1 MSNTSF
7 AGKPISAP
15 PAVIVYPLP
24 REHPEHAPVPLSLEA
39 SHFMPLP
46 PKSGREKKARIP
58 SSPYLIIGFDT
69 EFQTPDSAVTREE
82 IVEGKAKYE
91 VLSYQFHAE
100 GPDGASWEG
109 ISCPER
115 GDRMSLGEFL
125 TFAIAEGVRQGRLTQ
140 CPLRIY
146 LVGHFTRADVPAFR
160 DFQDLTSVINNI
172 RNTFISIDSALRVA
186 INFDAEE
193 KVELQI
199 VLRDTMLL
207 APAQSKS
214 LAAIGDL
221 VGEPKLSLD
230 LDPKR
235 EQFLKENMTV
245 LRRENWD
252 LFRRY
257 ALTDARICVAYA
269 KKVIAEY
276 EAITGVRKMPSTLS
290 SIGVDLVL
298 KVWKDNLKI
307 DPPRVLGKEEVSESK
322 FDKKNGYFVREKRQ
336 VSLSTVHYHVALA
349 TEAYHGGRNEQF
361 WFGPGYEAGWN
372 DYDLASAYPTAMSL
386 IGLPD
391 WDNPQVSR
399 DLEAYTPTTLGYVHA
414 DFRFPEDVRYPT
426 IPVRTE
432 NGLIFPLSGNSHFS
446 APELCV
452 ARDLGAEITI
462 KHGVIFPSNP
472 EVRPFRSFVQHCVQK
487 RSSKAKGSLE
497 ELFWKEITNS
507 TYGKTA
513 QGLKE
518 KRAFDMRERMTKP
531 LPESRITNPFY
542 AAFITSYVRALL
554 GEIMNALPHDKI
566 VFSCTTDG
574 FLTDASDEDIAKA
587 QCGTLGLLF
596 GQARGEITGES
607 KVLEIKHSI
616 RQPLGWRTRGQATLK
631 PGAGAN
637 PLVLAKGGIRAPRSK
652 DDMEQQN
659 EFITELFFSRSP
671 SSMITIDYFTSVQDM
686 VLRNADLVTKEIEK
700 RLNMEFDWKRAPR
713 GIGMSEEHQH
723 IAFSTRPW
731 RSMSEFT
738 KVREVWQDLTQ
749 KQVVCIKS
757 AADYADLA
765 ARIHNATSLDSES
778 QKYLRRR
785 GGDMARLRQQ
795 LGIAWSRRAAGFTD
809 QDRCYSRPEFSE
821 ILRNHG
827 IPCKPSDL
835 ENANREKFFT
845 PHQCPPTSEVQ
856 AALRS
861 LKASFP
867 NLRTELFLPVL
878 WNEPLLPLEGEP
890 CDFIKKLS
898 SYSYATSD

>member
-1 MSNTSF
+1 MSNTSS
-7 AGKPISAP
+7 AGKLINAP
-15 PAVIVYPLP
+15 YAVIVHPCP
-24 REHPEHAPVPLSLEA
+24 PGHPEHAPLPLSLEA
-39 SHFMPLP
+39 SHFLPMP
-46 PKSGREKKARIP
+46 PKIGRQKKARIP

-69 EFQTPDSAVTREE
+69 EFQTPDSTVTREE

-115 GDRMSLGEFL
+115 GERMSLGEFL
-125 TFAIAEGVRQGRLTQ
+125 TFAIAEGVHQGRLTQ

-186 INFDAEE
+186 IDFDTGE

-230 LDPKR
+230 PDPKR
-235 EQFLKENMTV
+235 EQFLKENMSV
-245 LRRENWD
+245 LRRENWE

-307 DPPRVLGKEEVSESK
+307 DPLRVLGKEEITESK

-336 VSLSTVHYHVALA
+336 VSLSTVHYHVPLA

-361 WFGPGYEAGWN
+361 WFGPGYEADWN

-414 DFRFPEDVRYPT
+414 DFKFPEDVRYPT

-462 KHGVIFPSNP
+462 KHGVIFPSDP
-472 EVRPFRSFVQHCVQK
+472 EVRPFRSFVQHCVKK
-487 RSSKAKGSLE
+487 RKEHKPKSLE

-542 AAFITSYVRALL
+542 AAYITSYVRALL
-554 GEIMNALPHDKI
+554 GEIMNALPADKM

-574 FLTDASDEDIAKA
+574 FLTDASDDDIALA
-587 QCGTLGLLF
+587 QRGKLGLLF
-596 GQARGEITGES
+596 GKARGEITGES

-616 RQPLGWRTRGQATLK
+616 RKPLGWRTRGQATLK

-637 PLVLAKGGIRAPRSK
+637 PFVLAKGGIRAPRSK
-652 DDMEQQN
+652 ETDVQQN
-659 EFITELFFSRSP
+659 DYITELFFSRSP
-671 SSMITIDYFTSVQDM
+671 LSMITIDYFTSVQDM

-700 RLNMEFDWKRAPR
+700 RLNMEFDWKRAPQ
-713 GIGMSEEHQH
+713 GIGMSEDHQH

-738 KVREVWQDLTQ
+738 KVREVWQDLTK

-757 AADYADLA
+757 AADYAAVA
-765 ARIHNATSLDSES
+765 AHIHNATSLDPKA
-778 QKYLRRR
+778 QKYLRRK

-795 LGIAWSRRAAGFTD
+795 LCIAWSRRAAGFTAE
-809 QDRCYSRPEFSE
+809 DRGLSRPQFSE
-821 ILRNHG
+821 VLRAHG
-827 IPCKPSDL
+827 IPCKVSDV
-835 ENANREKFFT
+835 ENASKKPSFT
-845 PHQCPPTSEVQ
+845 PHKCSPTPEVQ

-867 NLRTELFLPVL
+867 HLQTELFLPVR
-878 WNEPLLPLEGEP
+878 WNKPLLPLQGDVCP
-890 CDFIKKLS
+890 FIAKLG
-898 SYSYATSD
+898 

>member
-1 MSNTSF
+1 MINTSPV
-7 AGKPISAP
+7 GKPIPAP
-15 PAVIVYPLP
+15 SAVIVYPLP
-24 REHPEHAPVPLSLEA
+24 KEHPEHAPLPLSLEA
-39 SHFMPLP
+39 SHFMPMP
-46 PKSGREKKARIP
+46 PKSGRQKKPRIP
-58 SSPYLIIGFDT
+58 ATRYLIIGFDT
-69 EFQTPDSAVTREE
+69 EFQTPDSAVTHDD
-82 IVEGKAKYE
+82 IKAGKAKYE

-100 GPDGASWEG
+100 GPDGSSWEG

-115 GDRMSLGEFL
+115 GERMSLGEFL

-186 INFDAEE
+186 IDFDTGE

-230 LDPKR
+230 PDPKR
-235 EQFLKENMTV
+235 EQFLKENMSV
-245 LRRENWD
+245 LRRENWE

-307 DPPRVLGKEEVSESK
+307 DPLRVLGKEEITESK

-336 VSLSTVHYHVALA
+336 VSLSTVHYHVPLA

-361 WFGPGYEAGWN
+361 WFGPGYEADWN

-414 DFRFPEDVRYPT
+414 DFKFPEDVRYPT

-462 KHGVIFPSNP
+462 KHGVIFPSDH
-472 EVRPFRSFVQHCVQK
+472 EVRPFRSFVQHCVKK
-487 RSSKAKGSLE
+487 RKEHKPKSLE

-542 AAFITSYVRALL
+542 AAYITSYVRALL
-554 GEIMNALPHDKI
+554 GEIMNALPADKM

-574 FLTDASDEDIAKA
+574 FLTDASDDDIAKA
-587 QCGTLGLLF
+587 QKGKLGLLF
-596 GQARGEITGES
+596 GKARGEITGES

-631 PGAGAN
+631 PGKGAN
-637 PLVLAKGGIRAPRSK
+637 SFVLAKGGIRAPRSK
-652 DDMEQQN
+652 ETDVQQN
-659 EFITELFFSRSP
+659 DYITELFFSRSP
-671 SSMITIDYFTSVQDM
+671 SSTITIDYFTSVQDM

-700 RLNMEFDWKRAPR
+700 RLNMEFDWKRAPQ
-713 GIGMSEEHQH
+713 GIGMSEDHQH

-738 KVREVWQDLTQ
+738 KVREVWQDLTK

-757 AADYADLA
+757 AADYAAVA
-765 ARIHNATSLDSES
+765 AHIHNATSLDPEAR
-778 QKYLRRR
+778 KYLRRID
-785 GGDMARLRQQ
+785 GDITRLRQQ
-795 LGIAWSRRAAGFTD
+795 ICIAWFRGAAGFTAEERRLS
-809 QDRCYSRPEFSE
+809 QAQFAVV
-821 ILRNHG
+821 L
-827 IPCKPSDL
+827 SDL
-835 ENANREKFFT
+835 GVPCTRSHVESEREKFFK
-845 PHQCPPTSEVQ
+845 PHQCPLTAEVQ
-856 AALRS
+856 SALRS

-867 NLRTELFLPVL
+867 HLQTELFLPIQ
-878 WNEPLLPLEGEP
+878 WNKPLLPLQGEECP
-890 CDFIKKLS
+890 FIAKLG
-898 SYSYATSD
+898 

>member
-1 MSNTSF
+1 MSNTSS
-7 AGKPISAP
+7 AGKPINAP
-15 PAVIVYPLP
+15 YAVIVHPCP
-24 REHPEHAPVPLSLEA
+24 PGHPEHAPLPLSLEA
-39 SHFMPLP
+39 SHFLPMP
-46 PKSGREKKARIP
+46 PKSGRQKKARIP

-69 EFQTPDSAVTREE
+69 EFQTPDSAVTQDD
-82 IVEGKAKYE
+82 IKAGKAKYE

-115 GDRMSLGEFL
+115 GERMSLGEFL

-146 LVGHFTRADVPAFR
+146 LVGHFTRADVPAFQG
-160 DFQDLTSVINNI
+160 FQDLRLLINNI

-186 INFDAEE
+186 IDFDTGE

-230 LDPKR
+230 PDPKR
-235 EQFLKENMTV
+235 EQFLKENMSV
-245 LRRENWD
+245 LRRENWE

-307 DPPRVLGKEEVSESK
+307 DPLRVLGKEEISESK
-322 FDKKNGYFVREKRQ
+322 FDRKLRYFVPDTKRTW
-336 VSLSTVHYHVALA
+336 LATTHYHAPLA

-361 WFGPGYEAGWN
+361 WFGPGYEADWN

-391 WDNPQVSR
+391 WDNPKVSV
-399 DLEAYTPTTLGYVHA
+399 DLADYTPTTLGYVHA

-426 IPVRTE
+426 IPVRTN

-462 KHGVIFPSNP
+462 KHGVIYPTD
-472 EVRPFRSFVQHCVQK
+472 ETVRPFGQFVQHCIEK
-487 RSSKAKGSLE
+487 RRTHTKGSLE

-518 KRAFDMRERMTKP
+518 KRVYDMRAEGTKP

-554 GEIMNALPHDKI
+554 GEIMNALPADKM

-574 FLTDASDEDIAKA
+574 FLTDASDDDIAKA
-587 QCGTLGLLF
+587 QKGKLGLLF
-596 GQARGEITGES
+596 GKARGKITGES

-631 PGAGAN
+631 PGNGAN
-637 PLVLAKGGIRAPRSK
+637 SLVLAKAGIRAPRS
-652 DDMEQQN
+652 MESTDQQN
-659 EFITELFFSRSP
+659 GFITGLFFERSP
-671 SSMITIDYFTSVQDM
+671 SSRMTMDFFTSVKDM
-686 VLRNADLVTKEIEK
+686 VLWNTDLVTKEIEK
-700 RLNMEFDWKRAPR
+700 RLNMEFDWKRAPV
-713 GIGMSEEHQH
+713 GIAMSASHQH

-731 RSMSEFT
+731 RSVSEFT
-738 KVREVWQDLTQ
+738 QVRQVWEEMTQ
-749 KQVVCIKS
+749 KQVLCIKTHE
-757 AADYADLA
+757 DYNVLA
-765 ARIHNATSLDSES
+765 AHVLNATSLDP
-778 QKYLRRR
+778 KARIYLRKE
-785 GGDMARLRQQ
+785 GGDLKRLRQQ
-795 LGIAWSRRAAGFTD
+795 LCIAWSRAAAGFTAKD
-809 QDRCYSRPEFSE
+809 WSFSRPGFAE
-821 ILRNHG
+821 ILRAHG
-827 IPCKPSDL
+827 IPCKVSDV
-835 ENANREKFFT
+835 ENAEKKPTFI
-845 PHQCPPTSEVQ
+845 PHQCPPTAEVQ
-856 AALRS
+856 SALRS

-867 NLRTELFLPVL
+867 SLKTELFLPIQ
-878 WNEPLLPLEGEP
+878 WNKPLLPLQGEECP
-890 CDFIKKLS
+890 FIAKLG
-898 SYSYATSD
+898 